1 MSHARIHPK
10 TVTIITII
18 LFSLCILGIT
28 NRIWKTHK
36 HKHTH
41 THEYIIQGKYN
52 NRKDPKP
59 KHIHNVWNLKCG
71 KVVCFSHSE
80 NAAFWENAFFVILN
94 KRRAQWIRIHHS
106 SSHFWRSVLSLSYF
120 YVRKALLCCIRNKRE
135 LTYPI
140 VFIIDRMCMCGRVSW
155 LLFVLFLLFFCL
167 SVAFENNEILDYLI
181 PK

>member
-1 MSHARIHPK
+1 MFCNRPKNKEQKKPNNNKRRVELRLMSHARIHPK

-106 SSHFWRSVLSLSYF
+106 SSHFWRSVLSLSLISMWEKLF
-120 YVRKALLCCIRNKRE
+120 YVA
-135 LTYPI
+135 
-140 VFIIDRMCMCGRVSW
+140 
-155 LLFVLFLLFFCL
+155 
-167 SVAFENNEILDYLI
+167 
-181 PK
+181 